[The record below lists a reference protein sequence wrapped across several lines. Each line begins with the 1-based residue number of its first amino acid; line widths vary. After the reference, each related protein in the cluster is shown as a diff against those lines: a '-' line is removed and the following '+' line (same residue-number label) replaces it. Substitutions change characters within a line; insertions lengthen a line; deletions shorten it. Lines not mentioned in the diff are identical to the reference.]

1 MKIFGW
7 HLDRGEH
14 RASDYSQAVAD
25 ALQAAASTPQV
36 NAGALAV
43 LEACIGLISDPFLVA
58 TTSGPP
64 LPARMLYQASRDLL
78 RHGNSLWAVETGTGA
93 LVLRRPARGAVE
105 GASLDP
111 DSWVYPL
118 EFSAPNGDTIKRR
131 LPAASV
137 VHMRLGSYPGT
148 DWIGLAPW
156 QSASL
161 SAEALAEIERGVRDE
176 SRIIN
181 GRIWTAPDGAS
192 ADQQAAMGRT
202 IGSIRGGKQVVAET
216 VAKGLG
222 QGTLAS
228 PRADWVPTAV
238 GQRHDPG
245 NVAMRESVQSSL
257 SAAYGVPAAYLS
269 STATGPGLREAK
281 RLAFLNKSLPLA
293 KLMASELSEKLT
305 PVSIQWEDLAAQGID
320 VHLRARA
327 IAPLAE
333 LGVNKDELLRLVG
346 LPLTVGDQDQAMI

>member
-1 MKIFGW
+1 M
-7 HLDRGEH
+7 
-14 RASDYSQAVAD
+14 A
-25 ALQAAASTPQV
+25 
-36 NAGALAV
+36 
-43 LEACIGLISDPFLVA
+43 IGL
-58 TTSGPP
+58 
-64 LPARMLYQASRDLL
+64 
-78 RHGNSLWAVETGTGA
+78 
-93 LVLRRPARGAVE
+93 
-105 GASLDP
+105 
-111 DSWVYPL
+111 
-118 EFSAPNGDTIKRR
+118 
-131 LPAASV
+131 
-137 VHMRLGSYPGT
+137 
-148 DWIGLAPW
+148 
-156 QSASL
+156 L

-327 IAPLAE
+327 IQPLAE
-333 LGVNKDELLRLVG
+333 LGGQQRRPAPIGGVAANRG
-346 LPLTVGDQDQAMI
+346 SSRSSDQLSSPMRMRPWPASTTPPGYGPQGQAMS